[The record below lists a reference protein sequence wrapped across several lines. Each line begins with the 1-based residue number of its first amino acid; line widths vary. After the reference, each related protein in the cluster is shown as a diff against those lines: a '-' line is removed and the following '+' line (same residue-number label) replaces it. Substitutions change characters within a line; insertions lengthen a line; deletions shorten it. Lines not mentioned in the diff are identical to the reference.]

1 MGEDQSLNVADVVA
15 QQREVTQE
23 AFAKSWNTGIYGSQA
38 TAFLDQ
44 IPVDQG
50 APEPVDTRDD
60 VTRDDDRVML
70 AGREGSNHAGGGR
83 SS

>member
-15 QQREVTQE
+15 QQREVT
-23 AFAKSWNTGIYGSQA
+23 QA